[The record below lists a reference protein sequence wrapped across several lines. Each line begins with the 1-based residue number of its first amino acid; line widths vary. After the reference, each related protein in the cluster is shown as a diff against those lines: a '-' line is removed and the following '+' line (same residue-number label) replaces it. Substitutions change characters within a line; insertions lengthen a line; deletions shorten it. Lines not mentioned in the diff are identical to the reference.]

1 MGLWGKRK
9 GNEDAHRLY
18 EGMEKRKNWYSVA
31 AFLSSFFKC
40 CNFGNNSICKGQG
53 LILLS

>member
-18 EGMEKRKNWYSVA
+18 EGMEKRTGIQ
-31 AFLSSFFKC
+31 L
-40 CNFGNNSICKGQG
+40 
-53 LILLS
+53 LLSCSLFLNAITLVISSL

>member
-1 MGLWGKRK
+1 MGLGGKRK

-31 AFLSSFFKC
+31 AFLFSFFKC
-40 CNFGNNSICKGQG
+40 YNFGN
-53 LILLS
+53 ILFVKAKA